1 MVSQNLF
8 GRYILYI
15 LLWVY
20 NMSYMKH
27 ISMYC
32 EDDDMEGLVEF
43 LHNHGDNSMRSSIN
57 MAAGFMI
64 AHNEMRNKKDDE
76 AYKVLNNIHDKLQ
89 EEEE

>member
-15 LLWVY
+15 LLWCY
-20 NMSYMKH
+20 NMSYIKQ
-27 ISMYC
+27 ISLYC
-32 EDDDMEGLVEF
+32 EEDDMEGLTEF
-43 LHNHGDNSMRSSIN
+43 LYDGGTNSMNTAIN

-64 AHNEMRNKKDDE
+64 AHNEMRNKRDDD
-76 AYKVLNNIHDKLQ
+76 AYKVLNNIHDELQ